1 MYLIINVQLYI
12 MDYYP
17 HMAERKNEVTNENEI
32 WELAKANLKEMLG
45 FSEISM
51 NLWFGSMI
59 LKVLT
64 EDTAYFQIEND
75 FKQNI
80 INTRYLDDIKK
91 VMAEIL
97 GFEVRI
103 VPISIEHDTFE
114 SRLAEVIT
122 KENEEKEPYE
132 KKPASPEGA
141 PETSSFVSK
150 EIMGSGE
157 GLSANVT
164 ISRNSPNFLPEY
176 TFDNFVVG
184 NSNKT
189 AYTAARTVAN
199 DPAGSG
205 LNPLFLYGDPGLGK
219 THLLYAVTK
228 ELTAHFPE
236 FNIIFVKGEDFMNE
250 LIEALANKTPVAFR
264 EKYRN
269 ADMLIVDDIQIIS
282 GKASVQEEFFH
293 TFDKLYESGKQIVL
307 SSDRPP
313 KDMTQLEERLR
324 SRFESGF
331 ITDIQAPD
339 LELRVAILKRKAQS
353 LGIDVPNDVLMYLG
367 ENIKENVRQI
377 EGALKKMRALAYIQG
392 EEISMLHAKTAV
404 KDVLTNMAQ
413 AVTPAKI
420 LTYVSQKYGI
430 PEEDI
435 KSRKQTKDIKN
446 ARHMAVYLTRKLLDM
461 PLASVGKLF
470 NRDHTTIMSSVENV
484 EKQIKASPAFE
495 NLTNEMIREIKSGT

>member
-1 MYLIINVQLYI
+1 M
-12 MDYYP
+12 
-17 HMAERKNEVTNENEI
+17 TNENEI
-32 WELAKANLKEMLG
+32 WELAKVNLQNHLG
-45 FSEISM
+45 FSDISM

-97 GFEVRI
+97 GFEVKI
-103 VPISIEHDTFE
+103 VPISIEKDTFE
-114 SRLAEVIT
+114 SRLAEIIT
-122 KENEEKEPYE
+122 KANEEKEPYE
-132 KKPASPEGA
+132 KKTDEELITNGG
-141 PETSSFVSK
+141 FVSK
-150 EIMGSGE
+150 EIKGSE
-157 GLSANVT
+157 ELSGNV
-164 ISRNSPNFLPEY
+164 IVSRNSPGYLPEY

-189 AYTAARTVAN
+189 AYTAARTVAE
-199 DPAGSG
+199 DPAGSA

-219 THLLYAVTK
+219 THLLYAITR
-228 ELTAHFPE
+228 ELTSKHPD
-236 FNIIFVKGEDFMNE
+236 FNIIYVKGEDFMNE
-250 LIEALANKTPVAFR
+250 LIAALANKTPVAFR

-269 ADMLIVDDIQIIS
+269 ADMLIVDDIQFIA

-313 KDMTQLEERLR
+313 KDMHQLEERLR

-353 LGIDVPNDVLMYLG
+353 LGINVPNDVLMYLG
-367 ENIKENVRQI
+367 ENIKDNVRQI

-392 EEISMLHAKTAV
+392 EDINMSHAKLAV
-404 KDVLTNMAQ
+404 NDVLTNMAQ

-420 LTYVSQKYGI
+420 LSYVSGKYGI

-435 KSRKQTKDIKN
+435 KSSKRSKDIAT
-446 ARHMAVYLTRKLLDM
+446 ARHIAVYLIRKLVDM
-461 PLASVGKLF
+461 PLASIGKLL
-470 NRDHTTIMSSVENV
+470 NRDHTTIMSSVENI

-495 NLTNEMIREIKSGT
+495 NSINEIIREIKSGT

>member
-1 MYLIINVQLYI
+1 M
-12 MDYYP
+12 
-17 HMAERKNEVTNENEI
+17 TNENEI
-32 WELAKANLKEMLG
+32 WEMAKVNLQKQLD
-45 FSEISM
+45 FSDISM

-97 GFEVRI
+97 GFEVRV
-103 VPISIEHDTFE
+103 VPISVENDSFE

-132 KKPASPEGA
+132 KKA
-141 PETSSFVSK
+141 PEVIPSPNKSYLTR
-150 EIMGSGE
+150 EIIGNEE
-157 GLSANVT
+157 GTGTVT
-164 ISRNSPNFLPEY
+164 ISRTSPNFLPEY
-176 TFDNFVVG
+176 TFENFVVG

-189 AYTAARTVAN
+189 AYTTARTVAEE
-199 DPAGSG
+199 PAGPG

-219 THLLYAVTK
+219 THLLYAITR
-228 ELTAHFPE
+228 ELTSRSPNA
-236 FNIIFVKGEDFMNE
+236 NIIFVKGEDFMNE

-269 ADMLIVDDIQIIS
+269 ADMLIVDDIQFIA

-313 KDMTQLEERLR
+313 KDMHQLEERLR
-324 SRFESGF
+324 SRFESGG
-331 ITDIQAPD
+331 IIDIQAPD

-353 LGIDVPNDVLMYLG
+353 LGINVPNDVLMYLG
-367 ENIKENVRQI
+367 ENIKDNVRQI

-392 EEISMLHAKTAV
+392 EEISMSHAKTAV
-404 KDVLTNMAQ
+404 SDVLTNMAQ
-413 AVTPAKI
+413 AITPAKI
-420 LTYVSQKYGI
+420 LSYVSRKFGI

-446 ARHMAVYLTRKLLDM
+446 ARHIAAYLTRKLIDM

-470 NRDHTTIMSSVENV
+470 NRDHTTIMSSVEFI
-484 EKQIKASPAFE
+484 EKQINASPAFE
-495 NLTNEMIREIKSGT
+495 NTINEMIREIKSGT

>member
-1 MYLIINVQLYI
+1 M
-12 MDYYP
+12 
-17 HMAERKNEVTNENEI
+17 TNENEI
-32 WELAKANLKEMLG
+32 WEMAKGNLQKQLG
-45 FSEISM
+45 FSDISM

-91 VMAEIL
+91 AMAEIL
-97 GFEVRI
+97 GFEVKI
-103 VPISIEHDTFE
+103 VPVSIEKDTFE
-114 SRLAEVIT
+114 SRLAELIT
-122 KENEEKEPYE
+122 KANEEKEPYE
-132 KKPASPEGA
+132 KKVLSDNAAAAGN
-141 PETSSFVSK
+141 SFVSK
-150 EIMGSGE
+150 EIISSEE

-164 ISRNSPNFLPEY
+164 VSRNSPNFLPEY

-189 AYTAARTVAN
+189 AYTTARTVAL

-205 LNPLFLYGDPGLGK
+205 LNPLFLHGDPGLGK
-219 THLLYAVTK
+219 THLLYAITK
-228 ELTAHFPE
+228 ELTANHPE

-269 ADMLIVDDIQIIS
+269 ADMLIVDDIQFIA

-313 KDMTQLEERLR
+313 KDMHQLEERLR

-367 ENIKENVRQI
+367 ENIKDNVRQI

-392 EEISMLHAKTAV
+392 EDISMAHAKTAV
-404 KDVLTNMAQ
+404 NDVLTNMAQ

-420 LTYVSQKYGI
+420 LSFVSQKYGV

-435 KSRKQTKDIKN
+435 KSSKRSKDIAN
-446 ARHMAVYLTRKLLDM
+446 ARHIAVYLIRKLVDM
-461 PLASVGKLF
+461 PLASIGKLL
-470 NRDHTTIMSSVENV
+470 NRDHTTIMSSVENI
-484 EKQIKASPAFE
+484 EKQIKTSPAFE
-495 NLTNEMIREIKSGT
+495 NTISEIIREIKSGT

>member
-1 MYLIINVQLYI
+1 M
-12 MDYYP
+12 
-17 HMAERKNEVTNENEI
+17 TNENEI
-32 WELAKANLKEMLG
+32 WEMAKGSLKDKLG
-45 FSEISM
+45 FSDISM

-80 INTRYLDDIKK
+80 INTRYLDDIKA

-97 GFEVRI
+97 GFEVNI
-103 VPISIEHDTFE
+103 VPVSIEKGSFE
-114 SRLAEVIT
+114 NRLAEVIT
-122 KENEEKEPYE
+122 KENEKKEPYE
-132 KKPASPEGA
+132 KAVISPL
-141 PETSSFVSK
+141 ETQNGSSYLSREILGNEEAKGSVS
-150 EIMGSGE
+150 
-157 GLSANVT
+157 
-164 ISRNSPNFLPEY
+164 ISRTSPNYLPEY

-189 AYTAARTVAN
+189 AYTASRTVSE

-219 THLLYAVTK
+219 THLLYAITR
-228 ELTAHFPE
+228 ELTARFPD
-236 FNIIFVKGEDFMNE
+236 FNIVFVKGEDFMNE
-250 LIEALANKTPVAFR
+250 LIAALANKTPVAFR
-264 EKYRN
+264 EKYRS
-269 ADMLIVDDIQIIS
+269 ADMLIVDDIQIIA

-313 KDMTQLEERLR
+313 KDMHQLEERLR

-339 LELRVAILKRKAQS
+339 LELRVAILKKKAAA
-353 LGIDVPNDVLMYLG
+353 LGINVPNDVLMYLG

-392 EEISMLHAKTAV
+392 EEIGMTHAKLAV
-404 KDVLTNMAQ
+404 NDVLTNMAQ

-420 LTYVSQKYGI
+420 LTFVSQKYGI

-446 ARHMAVYLTRKLLDM
+446 ARHIAVYLTRKLLDM

-484 EKQIKASPAFE
+484 EKQTKASPAFE
-495 NLTNEMIREIKSGT
+495 NTINELIREIKSGT

>member
-1 MYLIINVQLYI
+1 
-12 MDYYP
+12 
-17 HMAERKNEVTNENEI
+17 VTNENEI
-32 WELAKANLKEMLG
+32 WEMAKGNLKQLLG

-103 VPISIEHDTFE
+103 VPISVEKESFE

-132 KKPASPEGA
+132 KKTASPIEEKDDNSYLTREILGNEEG
-141 PETSSFVSK
+141 T
-150 EIMGSGE
+150 GT
-157 GLSANVT
+157 VT
-164 ISRNSPNFLPEY
+164 ISRNSPNFKPEY

-189 AYTAARTVAN
+189 AYTTARTVAK
-199 DPAGSG
+199 DPAGAG

-219 THLLYAVTK
+219 THLLYAITRDVTV
-228 ELTAHFPE
+228 THPD
-236 FNIIFVKGEDFMNE
+236 FNIIYVKGEDFMNE

-269 ADMLIVDDIQIIS
+269 ADMLIVDDIQFIA

-293 TFDKLYESGKQIVL
+293 TFDRLYESGKQIVL

-313 KDMTQLEERLR
+313 KDMHQLEERLR

-339 LELRVAILKRKAQS
+339 LELRVAILKRKASS
-353 LGIDVPNDVLMYLG
+353 LGMNVPNDVLMYLG
-367 ENIKENVRQI
+367 ENIKDNVRQI
-377 EGALKKMRALAYIQG
+377 EGALKKMRALSYIQG
-392 EEISMLHAKTAV
+392 EEINMSHAKTAV
-404 KDVLTNMAQ
+404 NDVLTNMAN

-420 LTYVSQKYGI
+420 LKYVSQKLGI

-446 ARHMAVYLTRKLLDM
+446 ARHVAVYLTRKLLDM

-470 NRDHTTIMSSVENV
+470 NRDHTTIMSSVENI
-484 EKQIKASPAFE
+484 EKQLKASPAFE
-495 NLTNEMIREIKSGT
+495 NTINEMIREIKSGT

>member
-1 MYLIINVQLYI
+1 M
-12 MDYYP
+12 
-17 HMAERKNEVTNENEI
+17 TNENEI
-32 WELAKANLKEMLG
+32 WELAKVNLQKQLG
-45 FSEISM
+45 FSDISM

-80 INTRYLDDIKK
+80 INTRYLDDIKA

-103 VPISIEHDTFE
+103 VPISIEKDTFE
-114 SRLAEVIT
+114 SRLADVIT
-122 KENEEKEPYE
+122 KENNEKEPYE
-132 KKPASPEGA
+132 KKEASEKI
-141 PETSSFVSK
+141 SSDSFVSK
-150 EIMGSGE
+150 EIKSENE
-157 GLSANVT
+157 GLSGNVI
-164 ISRNSPNFLPEY
+164 ISRNSPGFLPEY

-189 AYTAARTVAN
+189 AYTAARTVAK
-199 DPAGSG
+199 DPADAG
-205 LNPLFLYGDPGLGK
+205 LNPLFLHGDPGLGK
-219 THLLYAVTK
+219 THLLYAITR
-228 ELTAHFPE
+228 ELTSRRPDA
-236 FNIIFVKGEDFMNE
+236 NIIFVKGEDFMNE

-269 ADMLIVDDIQIIS
+269 ADMLIVDDIQFIA

-313 KDMTQLEERLR
+313 KDMHQLEERLR

-331 ITDIQAPD
+331 TTDIQAPD
-339 LELRVAILKRKAQS
+339 LELRVAILKRKAAS
-353 LGIDVPNDVLMYLG
+353 LGINVPNDVLMYLG

-392 EEISMLHAKTAV
+392 EEINMSHAKTAV
-404 KDVLTNMAQ
+404 NDVLTNMAQ
-413 AVTPAKI
+413 AVTPEKI
-420 LTYVSQKYGI
+420 LAFVSSKYGI

-446 ARHMAVYLTRKLLDM
+446 ARHIAAYLTRKLLDM

-470 NRDHTTIMSSVENV
+470 NRDHTTIMSSIDNI
-484 EKQIKASPAFE
+484 EKQIKTSPAFE
-495 NLTNEMIREIKSGT
+495 NSINEMVREIKSGT

>member
-1 MYLIINVQLYI
+1 ME
-12 MDYYP
+12 YYP
-17 HMAERKNEVTNENEI
+17 HERKNDVTNENEI
-32 WELAKANLKEMLG
+32 WEMAKVNLQKQLG
-45 FSEISM
+45 FSDISM

-59 LKVLT
+59 LKVLSK
-64 EDTAYFQIEND
+64 DTAYFQIEND

-103 VPISIEHDTFE
+103 VPISIEKDSFE

-122 KENEEKEPYE
+122 KENDEKEPYE
-132 KKPASPEGA
+132 KKAAANAFPMSD
-141 PETSSFVSK
+141 SSFVSK
-150 EIMGSGE
+150 EIMGAGE
-157 GLSANVT
+157 ELSSNV
-164 ISRNSPNFLPEY
+164 IVSRNSPGFLPEY

-189 AYTAARTVAN
+189 AYTTARTVAQ

-219 THLLYAVTK
+219 THLLYAITRD
-228 ELTAHFPE
+228 LTSRHPD

-269 ADMLIVDDIQIIS
+269 ADMLIVDDIQFIA

-313 KDMTQLEERLR
+313 KDMHQLEERLR

-339 LELRVAILKRKAQS
+339 LELRVAILKRKASS

-367 ENIKENVRQI
+367 ENIKDNVRQI

-392 EEISMLHAKTAV
+392 EEINMSHAKTAV
-404 KDVLTNMAQ
+404 NDVLTNMAQ

-420 LTYVSQKYGI
+420 LSFVSQKYGV

-435 KSRKQTKDIKN
+435 KSSKRSKDIAN
-446 ARHMAVYLTRKLLDM
+446 SRHIAVYLIRKLVDM
-461 PLASVGKLF
+461 PLASIGKLL
-470 NRDHTTIMSSVENV
+470 NRDHTTIMSSVENI
-484 EKQIKASPAFE
+484 EKQIKSSPAFE
-495 NLTNEMIREIKSGT
+495 NTINELIREIKSGT

>member
-1 MYLIINVQLYI
+1 ME
-12 MDYYP
+12 YYQ
-17 HMAERKNEVTNENEI
+17 HERKNDVTNENEI
-32 WELAKANLKEMLG
+32 WEMARQNLQSLLG
-45 FSEISM
+45 FSDISM
-51 NLWFGSMI
+51 NLWFGSMV

-64 EDTAYFQIEND
+64 ENTAYFQIEND

-103 VPISIEHDTFE
+103 VPISIEKDSFE

-122 KENEEKEPYE
+122 KENEQKEPYE
-132 KKPASPEGA
+132 KNAYVQDIPN
-141 PETSSFVSK
+141 SSSNFISK
-150 EIMGSGE
+150 EIKGE
-157 GLSANVT
+157 NENFGANVT

-189 AYTAARTVAN
+189 AYTTARTVAK

-219 THLLYAVTK
+219 THLLYAITR
-228 ELTAHFPE
+228 ELTAQHPD

-269 ADMLIVDDIQIIS
+269 ADMLIVDDIQFIA

-313 KDMTQLEERLR
+313 KDMHQLEERLR

-339 LELRVAILKRKAQS
+339 LELRVAILKRKASS

-367 ENIKENVRQI
+367 ENIKDNVRQI

-392 EEISMLHAKTAV
+392 EEINMAHAKTAV
-404 KDVLTNMAQ
+404 SDVLTNMAK

-420 LTYVSQKYGI
+420 INYVSQKHGV

-435 KSRKQTKDIKN
+435 KSSKRSKDIAN
-446 ARHMAVYLTRKLLDM
+446 ARHITVYLIRKLVDM
-461 PLASVGKLF
+461 PLASIGKLL
-470 NRDHTTIMSSVENV
+470 NRDHTTIMSSVENI
-484 EKQIKASPAFE
+484 EKQIKSSPAFE
-495 NLTNEMIREIKSGT
+495 NTINEMIREIKSGT